1 MSAINNALT
10 QLTDKKSG
18 ANETMQR
25 AVVAPVKQVRVLP
38 WVVGSFFLSLAVGG
52 FALSQQ
58 ETAISQMTKKQ
69 NAPLSDATPAPS
81 PTAKLTSNAQAVYV
95 APETKSAPSTQ
106 HASSPS
112 RASSSTVVDKPAVEK
127 PMLVAKVATPVSVT
141 EVQEESVSNTS
152 RTHSVGGPVSNGTA
166 SNSTVSNSTVSKGN
180 ESTGSM
186 VVEHVEL
193 TPAQLAEKAQA
204 RGQKALESNNLKE
217 ALEHYHQALN
227 YTPEDIEIRKRL
239 AALYYGK
246 GEVRKSVDMLQKG
259 ISLDKESNEL
269 RIALATLLIK
279 EQQNTAALTAVAYLP
294 RQASVEYLS
303 LRAALAQK
311 QQQNALA
318 KESYQALTE
327 REPDSGRW
335 WLGLAIARE
344 RAFELD
350 GAQQAYQQ
358 ALSNLGLS
366 SQSQQFARDRLAII
380 AQLQEPTREN

>member
-10 QLTDKKSG
+10 QLTDKQSG

-58 ETAISQMTKKQ
+58 ETAISQMTNKQ

-81 PTAKLTSNAQAVYV
+81 PTAKLTSSAQAVYV
-95 APETKSAPSTQ
+95 APETKSAPSPQ

-112 RASSSTVVDKPAVEK
+112 RASSPTVVDKPPVEK
-127 PMLVAKVATPVSVT
+127 PMLVANVATPVSVT

-152 RTHSVGGPVSNGTA
+152 HTHSVGGTA
-166 SNSTVSNSTVSKGN
+166 SNSTASKGN
-180 ESTGSM
+180 ESSGSM

-259 ISLDKESNEL
+259 ISLDKENNDL

-335 WLGLAIARE
+335 WLGLAIAKE

>member
-58 ETAISQMTKKQ
+58 ETAINQMTQKQ
-69 NAPLSDATPAPS
+69 NASLSDATLVPS
-81 PTAKLTSNAQAVYV
+81 PTAKLTSSAQAVYV
-95 APETKSAPSTQ
+95 APEKKSAPSTQ
-106 HASSPS
+106 HVSSPS
-112 RASSSTVVDKPAVEK
+112 RASSPTVVDKPAVEK
-127 PMLVAKVATPVSVT
+127 PVLVAKVATPISAT

-152 RTHSVGGPVSNGTA
+152 HAASVGGTVSN
-166 SNSTVSNSTVSKGN
+166 SIVSNSTVSKGN
-180 ESTGSM
+180 ESSGSM

-227 YTPEDIEIRKRL
+227 YTPEEFEIRKRL

-246 GEVRKSVDMLQKG
+246 GEVRKSVDILQKG

-335 WLGLAIARE
+335 WLGLAIAKE

>member
-10 QLTDKKSG
+10 QLTDKTSG

-58 ETAISQMTKKQ
+58 ETAISQMTNKQ
-69 NAPLSDATPAPS
+69 NAPLSNATPVPS
-81 PTAKLTSNAQAVYV
+81 PTAKLTSSAQAVYV
-95 APETKSAPSTQ
+95 APETKSAPSPQ

-112 RASSSTVVDKPAVEK
+112 RAPSSTVVDKPAVEK
-127 PMLVAKVATPVSVT
+127 PVLVAKVATPLTFT
-141 EVQEESVSNTS
+141 EVQEEIVSNTS
-152 RTHSVGGPVSNGTA
+152 RTHSVGGTA

-180 ESTGSM
+180 ESSGSM

-259 ISLDKESNEL
+259 ISLDKENNEL

-335 WLGLAIARE
+335 WLGLAIAKE

-380 AQLQEPTREN
+380 AQLQEPAREN